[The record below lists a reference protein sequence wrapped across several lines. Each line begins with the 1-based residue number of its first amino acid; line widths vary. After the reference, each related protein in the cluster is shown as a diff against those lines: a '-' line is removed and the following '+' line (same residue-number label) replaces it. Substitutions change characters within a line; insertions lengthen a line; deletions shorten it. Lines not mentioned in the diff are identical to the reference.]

1 MHIADSLCYTAATNT
16 TMQNNYTPIKMLKK
30 KEDLKWHTKKI
41 IQHKRKPTKGGTEKQ
56 MRDVQKINGKIE
68 NGNLTTSIFA
78 MNVNNLNTPVK
89 RQGFSV
95 SIKK

>member
-1 MHIADSLCYTAATNT
+1 MERNT
-16 TMQNNYTPIKMLKK
+16 
-30 KEDLKWHTKKI
+30 
-41 IQHKRKPTKGGTEKQ
+41 
-56 MRDVQKINGKIE
+56 

-89 RQGFSV
+89 RQRFSV